1 MTRSLAVHIEQ
12 YLTNKDVWFEM
23 ILHRPTFTAQAAG
36 RAMHVPSTEVAKSVL
51 IKADQYLLVV
61 VPAYAHVDFVA
72 LREELDADDVIL
84 VHESELI
91 KHFPDCELGA
101 VPPFGSLYGMRTMID
116 ESLTHETEIIF
127 CGNRHREAIRM
138 QFHDYRDIERP
149 QVAAIARVHEPAEAG
164 GL

>member
-1 MTRSLAVHIEQ
+1 MHIEQ

-23 ILHRPTFTAQAAG
+23 ILHRPTFTAQAAR

-51 IKADQYLLVV
+51 IKADQHVVAV
-61 VPAYAHVDFVA
+61 VPAHAHVDFAAV
-72 LREELDADDVIL
+72 REALDANDVIL

-101 VPPFGSLYGMRTMID
+101 VPPFGSLYGMRTVID
-116 ESLTHETEIIF
+116 ESLTHEPEIIF
-127 CGNRHREAIRM
+127 CGNRHRDAFRM
-138 QFHDYRDIERP
+138 QYHDYRDIERP
-149 QVAAIARVHEPAEAG
+149 QVAAIARVPEPVEAG